1 MRFICLLWLARKC
14 TVYSVIIY
22 VFFSTGNAIHFVFNK
37 CNKPLP
43 TYFDI
48 VSAVRNVAIKD
59 DLNVLY
65 KVTLDFFMITL
76 SLVVYLSPLIQ
87 FDLKPEDACCV

>member
-37 CNKPLP
+37 CNKLLS
-43 TYFDI
+43 TYFDV
-48 VSAVRNVAIKD
+48 VSAVRNVAIRNVAIKD
-59 DLNVLY
+59 DLYVLY
-65 KVTLDFFMITL
+65 KVTLDFL
-76 SLVVYLSPLIQ
+76 
-87 FDLKPEDACCV
+87 

>member
-1 MRFICLLWLARKC
+1 MRKC

-37 CNKPLP
+37 CNKLLP

-48 VSAVRNVAIKD
+48 VSAVRNVAIRNVAIKD
-59 DLNVLY
+59 DLYVLY
-65 KVTLDFFMITL
+65 KVTLDFL
-76 SLVVYLSPLIQ
+76 
-87 FDLKPEDACCV
+87 

>member
-37 CNKPLP
+37 CNKLLP

-48 VSAVRNVAIKD
+48 VSAVRNVAIRNVAIKD
-59 DLNVLY
+59 DLYVLY
-65 KVTLDFFMITL
+65 KVTLDFL
-76 SLVVYLSPLIQ
+76 
-87 FDLKPEDACCV
+87 